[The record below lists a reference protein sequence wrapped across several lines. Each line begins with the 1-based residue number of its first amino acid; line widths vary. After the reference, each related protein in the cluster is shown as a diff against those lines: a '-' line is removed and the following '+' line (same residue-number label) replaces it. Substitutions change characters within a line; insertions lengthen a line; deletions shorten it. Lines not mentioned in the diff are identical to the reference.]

1 MINTHSENSFASKRM
16 KQDNVYEVVDPL
28 FDHAQ
33 KLQKRNSILEHVIRQ
48 MDADNQVLLKANK
61 RLSTSWLTLAYLW
74 IKNKLSFMWSKK
86 DTHDNDRKVL
96 FDTKGNVFAGNH
108 LRTVSTLWYE
118 GTAKSLVT
126 GTDEIHEAEKNEL

>member
-74 IKNKLSFMWSKK
+74 IKNK
-86 DTHDNDRKVL
+86 
-96 FDTKGNVFAGNH
+96 
-108 LRTVSTLWYE
+108 
-118 GTAKSLVT
+118 
-126 GTDEIHEAEKNEL
+126 